1 MEDKIGWIR
10 FLKGKLAREEEAK
23 FYQML
28 PEIEEGE
35 KVYAAIMKIDT
46 DTIENT
52 GGMMNILAEL
62 QKLGQKLKPIYLAP
76 DTLFLLMYMPQEAQD
91 QEILDCYMGMLGSS
105 GEQLWNYELFYCK
118 QCNYRIRTASNML

>member
-62 QKLGQKLKPIYLAP
+62 QKLGQKLN
-76 DTLFLLMYMPQEAQD
+76 LFIWRRTPCFCLCICHRRHRIRKYW
-91 QEILDCYMGMLGSS
+91 IVMGMFRIIWRAAL
-105 GEQLWNYELFYCK
+105 EL
-118 QCNYRIRTASNML
+118 